1 MKSYSQLRAMMAI
14 TKASLHAI
22 FRSPS
27 SVIFGFAF
35 PFVFI
40 LVFGF
45 MGNSGGMKSYK
56 VAIDNNAD
64 TANELYKA
72 FENTQGV
79 IIKRYADKKLLDED
93 LQYGKIAGVIN
104 IQKNVSENPPY
115 IFTFK
120 STTSSNDKWP
130 QFKALAESIITELS
144 NRYYPGR
151 PVYANFDFDY
161 KKDITEIRRY
171 KTIDFIL
178 PGQLGFSL
186 LASGVFGVAFMFFNL
201 RNTLV
206 LKRFFATPISRTYI
220 IMGEMFSR
228 VIFQLLTAIV
238 IILAGRFLFGFTL
251 IHGFE
256 TFIELLIL
264 SFIGLVVF
272 MGFGFIVS
280 GLAKSDNTIPPFA
293 NLITLP
299 QFLIGGTFFSI
310 DVFPKW
316 LRWIAQAM
324 PLTHLNN
331 ALRDVAFEGKDLWDV
346 RWEIGILLLWGIIV
360 YAISIKVFK
369 WE

>member
-1 MKSYSQLRAMMAI
+1 MKKYSQVRAMLAI

-35 PFVFI
+35 PFIFI

-45 MGNSGGMKSYK
+45 MGDNGIFKSYK
-56 VAIDNNAD
+56 IAVASNAD
-64 TANELYKA
+64 TTNELYQA
-72 FENTQGV
+72 LENSRGV
-79 IIKRYADKKLLDED
+79 IIKKYPDQKALEKD
-93 LQYGKIAGVIN
+93 LESGKIAGVIN
-104 IQKNVSENPPY
+104 IQKNPKGNPPF
-115 IFTFK
+115 IFTLK
-120 STTSSNDKWP
+120 STTSSNDQWP
-130 QFKALAESIITELS
+130 QFKTLVESVINKLS
-144 NRYYPGR
+144 DEKYPER
-151 PVYANFDFDY
+151 PAVAKFDFNFPR
-161 KKDITEIRRY
+161 DIAVIRKYR
-171 KTIDFIL
+171 TIDFVL

-220 IMGEMFSR
+220 ILGEMLSR
-228 VIFQLLTAIV
+228 VLFQMLTAVV
-238 IILAGRFLFGFTL
+238 IILVGRYLFDFTL
-251 IHGFE
+251 IKGFE
-256 TFIELLIL
+256 TFIELLVL

-272 MGFGFIVS
+272 MGMGFIVS
-280 GLAKSDNTIPPFA
+280 GLAKNDSTIPPFA
-293 NLITLP
+293 NIITLP

-316 LRWIAQAM
+316 LRWIAQVM

-331 ALRDVAFEGKDLWDV
+331 ALRDVAFQGNNLWDE
-346 RWEIGILLLWGIIV
+346 RWEIGILLLWGIVV
-360 YAISIKVFK
+360 YAIAIKVFK